1 MTVTSSYKNNA
12 FSFILLLGMTYPV
25 PQKIVLY
32 FLVLFVVDI
41 VVHSVVVFNI
51 CFSLQLKDRN
61 KNTVAP
67 N

>member
-1 MTVTSSYKNNA
+1 MTVNSSYKNNA
-12 FSFILLLGMTYPV
+12 FSFIILLGMTYPV

-41 VVHSVVVFNI
+41 VVVFNI
-51 CFSLQLKDRN
+51 RFSLQLKDRN
-61 KNTVAP
+61 KNTVTP